1 MKPIIGLALSNRVRP
16 KKIYSVINND
26 YIKAVKKAG
35 GIPILIPFSDN
46 IENVKA
52 YSNKIQGIIFTG
64 GEDISPLSYNEDP
77 IKEVECIIEERDRF
91 ELELFKEVYKKKIPI
106 LGICRGLQLINI
118 ALGGSLYQDIYT
130 QIPNCLGH
138 SPKHTL
144 RSNLYHSVKIEKD
157 SKLFDI
163 FKTQDL
169 KVNSFHH
176 QSVKKLGSDLKI
188 TALSNDG
195 IVEAI
200 ESIKENFLVAVQWH
214 PENLV
219 EKHYEFLKLF
229 EALVNSANIKS
240 RN

>member
-1 MKPIIGLALSNRVRP
+1 MKPVIGIAIANRVRP
-16 KKIYSVINND
+16 KKVYSVINDD
-26 YIKAVKKAG
+26 YIKSVQKAG

-46 IENVKA
+46 IENIKE
-52 YSNKIQGIIFTG
+52 YINKIDGIIFSG
-64 GEDISPLSYNEDP
+64 GEDISPLNYNEDP

-91 ELELFKEVYKKKIPI
+91 ELELFKEVYEKQIPI
-106 LGICRGLQLINI
+106 LGICRGLQIINI

-130 QIPNCLGH
+130 QIPDCLGH

-176 QSVKKLGSDLKI
+176 QSVKKLGKDLRI
-188 TALSNDG
+188 SAISSDG
-195 IVEAI
+195 IVEGI
-200 ESIKENFLVAVQWH
+200 ESTNEQFLVAVQWH
-214 PENLV
+214 PENLT
-219 EKHYEFLKLF
+219 ERHKEFLKFF
-229 EALVNSANIKS
+229 EELIQTAKYK
-240 RN
+240 